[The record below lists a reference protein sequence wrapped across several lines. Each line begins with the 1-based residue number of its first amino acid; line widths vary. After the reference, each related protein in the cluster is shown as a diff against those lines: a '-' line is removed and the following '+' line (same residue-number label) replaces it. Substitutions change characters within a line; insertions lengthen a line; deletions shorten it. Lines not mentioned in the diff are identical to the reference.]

1 MRHLRETGCSQKVFY
16 KNQKSRGIYMDEKK
30 NKEDE
35 SYEFIKETIKKKPLD
50 RKKMWKAAG
59 ILAGAGAIF
68 GLTAAL
74 VFAVV
79 EPQISQAVENK
90 KRTEQKVEIPTD
102 EETEKKEEQQTD
114 AGIDTEDISESDE
127 GEQSVFSIDNY
138 SEMYK
143 EVLKK
148 ADKIKEAMVTVI
160 GVKSDEDWF
169 QTPYESQMSGV
180 IVADNGQELYVL
192 TQYGIVKNVDRIQV
206 QFCDDTVVDA
216 RFLKSD
222 INTGLTI
229 LKISDSEIESDTRSK
244 IGTAV
249 LGNSYSVEQ
258 GEPVIAVGS
267 PMEYKD
273 SIGFGILTSVTN
285 SVSKIDAE
293 YGILTT
299 DIVGS
304 EKGSGVLLNTEGE
317 LIGVIAQSFA
327 LGDSKNMVTGL
338 AVSQIK
344 ELIETLSNNQSIVY
358 MGVTG
363 ETITPQISEKK
374 GIPKGVF
381 VESVEVDSPAMQA
394 GIQNADVITEV
405 NGEKIESMKE
415 YQQQLKACNSGDTIK
430 VKAMR
435 QATEGYVEVTFDVTL
450 GAL

>member
-1 MRHLRETGCSQKVFY
+1 
-16 KNQKSRGIYMDEKK
+16 MDEKK
-30 NKEDE
+30 NKEDG
-35 SYEFIKETIKKKPLD
+35 SYEFIKETIKKKTI
-50 RKKMWKAAG
+50 RQEKKCGKQQEF
-59 ILAGAGAIF
+59 IAGAGAIF

-114 AGIDTEDISESDE
+114 AGIDTEDISESEE
-127 GEQSVFSIDNY
+127 GEQSGLSIDNY

-222 INTGLTI
+222 TSTGLTI

-249 LGNSYSVEQ
+249 LGNSYSAEQ

-338 AVSQIK
+338 AISQIK

-363 ETITPQISEKK
+363 ETIYTTDFPRKR

-430 VKAMR
+430 
-435 QATEGYVEVTFDVTL
+435 
-450 GAL
+450 

>member
-74 VFAVV
+74 VFAVI

-127 GEQSVFSIDNY
+127 GEQFGLSIDNY

-222 INTGLTI
+222 TSTGLTI

>member
-1 MRHLRETGCSQKVFY
+1 
-16 KNQKSRGIYMDEKK
+16 MDEKK
-30 NKEDE
+30 NKEDG

-50 RKKMWKAAG
+50 RKKMWKATG
-59 ILAGAGAIF
+59 VLAGAGAIF

-114 AGIDTEDISESDE
+114 AGIAAEDISESEE
-127 GEQSVFSIDNY
+127 GEQSGLSIDNY

-222 INTGLTI
+222 TSTGLTI

-249 LGNSYSVEQ
+249 LGNSYSAEQ

-338 AVSQIK
+338 AISQIK

>member
-59 ILAGAGAIF
+59 VLAGAGAIF

-127 GEQSVFSIDNY
+127 GEQSVLSIDNY

-374 GIPKGVF
+374 GIPRGVF

-435 QATEGYVEVTFDVTL
+435 QATEGYIEVTFDVTL

>member
-127 GEQSVFSIDNY
+127 GEQSVLSIDNY

>member
-1 MRHLRETGCSQKVFY
+1 
-16 KNQKSRGIYMDEKK
+16 MDEKK
-30 NKEDE
+30 SKEDE

-50 RKKMWKAAG
+50 KKKVWRAAG
-59 ILAGAGAIF
+59 VIAGAGVIF
-68 GLTAAL
+68 GFFAAL

-79 EPQISQAVENK
+79 EPQISQVVENK
-90 KRTEQKVEIPTD
+90 NKTEQKVKIPAD
-102 EETEKKEEQQTD
+102 EEETEEAGQENVEKENQDTSEENEQV
-114 AGIDTEDISESDE
+114 S
-127 GEQSVFSIDNY
+127 FSIEDY
-138 SEMYK
+138 KDMYA

-148 ADKIKEAMVTVI
+148 TEKIKEAMVTVI

-192 TQYGIVKNVDRIQV
+192 TQYGIVENVDRIQV
-206 QFCDDTVVDA
+206 QFCDDTIVDA
-216 RFLKSD
+216 RFLKAD
-222 INTGLTI
+222 TNTGLTI
-229 LKISDSEIESDTRSK
+229 LKISDSEIESDTRDK

-304 EKGSGVLLNTEGE
+304 EKGSGVLLNMDGE
-317 LIGVIAQSFA
+317 VIGVITQSFA
-327 LGDSKNMVTGL
+327 LGDTKNIVMGL
-338 AVSQIK
+338 AISQIK

-394 GIQNADVITEV
+394 GIQNADVITEI
-405 NGEKIESMKE
+405 NGKKIESVKE
-415 YQQQLKACNSGDTIK
+415 YQKQLKACNSGDTIK

>member
-1 MRHLRETGCSQKVFY
+1 M
-16 KNQKSRGIYMDEKK
+16 KSKTSKRITIIFLKTRKAEEAYMDEKK
-30 NKEDE
+30 SNEDE

-50 RKKMWKAAG
+50 RKKIWKAAG
-59 ILAGAGAIF
+59 ILAGGGAIF
-68 GLTAAL
+68 GLAAAV
-74 VFAVV
+74 VFAIC
-79 EPQISQAVENK
+79 EPRIASSLENK
-90 KRTEQKVEIPTD
+90 KEAEQKVEIPTD
-102 EETEKKEEQQTD
+102 EEMETAENSETADTQTEGERGE
-114 AGIDTEDISESDE
+114 DE
-127 GEQSVFSIDNY
+127 GDAFSIEDY
-138 SEMYK
+138 KEMYM
-143 EVLKK
+143 EVVKGAEK
-148 ADKIKEAMVTVI
+148 VKPAMVTVI

-192 TQYGIVKNVDRIQV
+192 TEYSIVENVDRIQV
-206 QFCDDTVVDA
+206 QFCDDSIVDA
-216 RFLKSD
+216 RFLKAD
-222 INTGLTI
+222 ANTGLTI
-229 LKISDSEIESDTRSK
+229 LKIADSEIDSDTRSK
-244 IGTAV
+244 ISKAT

-267 PMEYKD
+267 PMEYRE
-273 SIGFGILTSVTN
+273 SLGFGILTSVTN
-285 SVSKIDAE
+285 SISKMDAE

-317 LIGVIAQSFA
+317 VIGIIAQSFA
-327 LGDSKNMVTGL
+327 LGDSKNVITGL
-338 AVSQIK
+338 AISQIK

-363 ETITPQISEKK
+363 ETITSEISEKK

-381 VESVEVDSPAMQA
+381 VESVKVDSPAMQA
-394 GIQNADVITEV
+394 GIQNADVITEI
-405 NGEKIESMKE
+405 NGEKIESVKE
-415 YQQQLKACNSGDTIK
+415 YQKQLKACNSGDTIK

>member
-1 MRHLRETGCSQKVFY
+1 
-16 KNQKSRGIYMDEKK
+16 MDEKK

-59 ILAGAGAIF
+59 VLAGAGAIF

-79 EPQISQAVENK
+79 EPQISQAIENK

-127 GEQSVFSIDNY
+127 GEQFGLSIDNY

-222 INTGLTI
+222 TSTGLTI

-344 ELIETLSNNQSIVY
+344 ELIETLSNNQNIVY

>member
-127 GEQSVFSIDNY
+127 GEQSVLSIDNY

-374 GIPKGVF
+374 GIPRGVF

>member
-1 MRHLRETGCSQKVFY
+1 
-16 KNQKSRGIYMDEKK
+16 MDEKK
-30 NKEDE
+30 SKEDE

-50 RKKMWKAAG
+50 KKKVWRAAG
-59 ILAGAGAIF
+59 VIAGAGVIF
-68 GLTAAL
+68 GFFAAL

-79 EPQISQAVENK
+79 EPQISQVVENK
-90 KRTEQKVEIPTD
+90 NKTEQKVKIPAD
-102 EETEKKEEQQTD
+102 EEETEEAGQENVEKENQDTSEENEQV
-114 AGIDTEDISESDE
+114 S
-127 GEQSVFSIDNY
+127 FSIEDY
-138 SEMYK
+138 KDMYA

-148 ADKIKEAMVTVI
+148 TEKIKEAMVTVI

-192 TQYGIVKNVDRIQV
+192 TQYGIVENVDRIQV
-206 QFCDDTVVDA
+206 QFCDDTIVDA
-216 RFLKSD
+216 RFLKAD
-222 INTGLTI
+222 TNTGLTI
-229 LKISDSEIESDTRSK
+229 LKISDSEIESDTRDK

-273 SIGFGILTSVTN
+273 SIGFGILTSVTH

-304 EKGSGVLLNTEGE
+304 EKGSGVLLNMDGE
-317 LIGVIAQSFA
+317 VIGVITQSFA
-327 LGDSKNMVTGL
+327 LGDTKNIVMGL
-338 AVSQIK
+338 AISQIK

-394 GIQNADVITEV
+394 GIQNADVITEI
-405 NGEKIESMKE
+405 NGKKIESVKE
-415 YQQQLKACNSGDTIK
+415 YQKQLKACNSGDTIK

>member
-1 MRHLRETGCSQKVFY
+1 
-16 KNQKSRGIYMDEKK
+16 MDEKK

-74 VFAVV
+74 VFAVI

-127 GEQSVFSIDNY
+127 GEQFGLSIDNY

-222 INTGLTI
+222 TSTGLTI

-344 ELIETLSNNQSIVY
+344 ELIETLSNNQNIVY

>member
-1 MRHLRETGCSQKVFY
+1 
-16 KNQKSRGIYMDEKK
+16 MDEKK
-30 NKEDE
+30 SKEDE

-50 RKKMWKAAG
+50 KKKIWKAAG
-59 ILAGAGAIF
+59 MIAGAGAVF
-68 GLTAAL
+68 GLSAAL
-74 VFAVV
+74 IFAFA
-79 EPQISQAVENK
+79 EPKISQALENRNK
-90 KRTEQKVEIPTD
+90 TEQKVEIPTD
-102 EETEKKEEQQTD
+102 EEEETKENTNQTDVDAKNQDTSENEEQT
-114 AGIDTEDISESDE
+114 S
-127 GEQSVFSIDNY
+127 FSIEDY
-138 SEMYK
+138 KEMYA

-148 ADKIKEAMVTVI
+148 TEKIKEAMVTVI

-192 TQYGIVKNVDRIQV
+192 TQYGIVENVDRIQV

-216 RFLKSD
+216 RFLKAD
-222 INTGLTI
+222 TNTGLTI
-229 LKISDSEIESDTRSK
+229 LKISDSEIESDTRDK

-317 LIGVIAQSFA
+317 VVGIIAQSFA

-338 AVSQIK
+338 AISQIK

-381 VESVEVDSPAMQA
+381 VESIEVDSPAMQA
-394 GIQNADVITEV
+394 GIQNADVITEI
-405 NGEKIESMKE
+405 NGETIESVKE
-415 YQQQLKACNSGDTIK
+415 YQKQLKACNSGDTIK

>member
-59 ILAGAGAIF
+59 VLAGAGAIF

-79 EPQISQAVENK
+79 EPQISQAIENK

-114 AGIDTEDISESDE
+114 AGIDTEDISESEE
-127 GEQSVFSIDNY
+127 GEQSGLSIDNY

-374 GIPKGVF
+374 GIPRGVF

-415 YQQQLKACNSGDTIK
+415 YQQQLKACNSGDAIK

>member
-1 MRHLRETGCSQKVFY
+1 
-16 KNQKSRGIYMDEKK
+16 MDEKK
-30 NKEDE
+30 NKEDG

-59 ILAGAGAIF
+59 VLAGAGAIF

-114 AGIDTEDISESDE
+114 AGIDTEDISESEE
-127 GEQSVFSIDNY
+127 GEQSGLSIDNY

-222 INTGLTI
+222 TSTGLTI

-249 LGNSYSVEQ
+249 LGNSYSAEQ

-267 PMEYKD
+267 PMEY
-273 SIGFGILTSVTN
+273 SVTN

-338 AVSQIK
+338 AISQIK